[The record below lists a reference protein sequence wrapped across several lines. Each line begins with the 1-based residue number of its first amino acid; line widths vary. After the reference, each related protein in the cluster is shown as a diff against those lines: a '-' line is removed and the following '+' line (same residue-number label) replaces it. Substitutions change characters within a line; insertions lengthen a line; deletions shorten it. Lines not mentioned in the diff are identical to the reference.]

1 MKKFMQILLASFA
14 LMSLVFAGC
23 NAKKADETV
32 DAEVD
37 AEVGAE
43 VAAEVMEAAGAPVV
57 EVVTTAEVT
66 VEDAPT
72 ETTTAQ

>member
-23 NAKKADETV
+23 NAKKADEAV
-32 DAEVD
+32 DAEE
-37 AEVGAE
+37 A
-43 VAAEVMEAAGAPVV
+43 AAEVEAAAPEAITTATTTATV
-57 EVVTTAEVT
+57 EVT
-66 VEDAPT
+66 PT